1 MKKDRKGVWGLINI
15 YNVIVLLLG
24 VGFYF
29 LIPAVLNYG
38 PETIN
43 SYFETQID
51 AGATYYKQF
60 IAIVLVI
67 MALVDV
73 FVWWQIKGFNKLGV
87 LLGKD
92 DEKSKVELEKLKKRC
107 FQIPYVLYLCQLFV
121 VPVIIALVLYLT
133 KTEGSLIIKI
143 SALAF
148 VFMALLSV
156 TTYVFTKK
164 LMRKLLIRMDNL
176 EVKRNF
182 LKFDL
187 KSKIFLQ
194 IIPLFLVTAVFLAL
208 VGYAGL
214 VHEKGNMQFDEYRIR
229 LANLVS
235 EDVDSEE
242 DVIKAISS
250 IDKISEED
258 KVFVIKN
265 GEEVFSEGEQLSEFL
280 LKYALLVGEKYDG
293 HLYDYYASDRQATA
307 EYFKIGND
315 EYIVGIYYDL
325 ASESMVFLFFGSI
338 FLMLIIAVFILYY
351 FAEDMSS
358 DIKEIAGNLTNI
370 SEQVEIDY
378 DKKLVVTSNDEIGD
392 LVVAFNKILDLEK
405 NNIEKIERNQEI
417 LVEQERLSSLGQLI
431 GGIAHNLKTP
441 IMSISGALEGVTDLV
456 NEYDESIDDSTV
468 TKEDHHQIAKEMN
481 DWIEKIRPY
490 LSYMTEVIDAVK
502 GQAVSM
508 NASTYGKFSA
518 EELIVRTQI
527 LMKNELKR
535 RHCKLNLDLKI
546 EKDSYIKGEISAIVQ
561 VMDNLIINAMDAY
574 HEGGEI
580 DIRVREDETKVFIE
594 VQDYAGGIAP
604 HVKDK
609 LFKEMVTSKGKNGT
623 GLGLYMC
630 YSTIK
635 GKFNGD
641 MRFESEEGKGTTF
654 FIELNKITEEEEKKD

>member
-1 MKKDRKGVWGLINI
+1 MKKNSKDVWGLINV

-24 VGFYF
+24 IGFYF

-73 FVWWQIKGFNKLGV
+73 FVWFQVKGFNKLG
-87 LLGKD
+87 LLLEKE
-92 DEKSKVELEKLKKRC
+92 DEKSKIEVERLKKKC

-121 VPVIIALVLYLT
+121 VPLIIALVLYLT
-133 KTEGSLIIKI
+133 KTENGLIIKI

-164 LMRKLLIRMDNL
+164 LMKKLLVRMNNL

-194 IIPLFLVTAVFLAL
+194 ILPLFLVTSVFLAL

-214 VHEKGNMQFDEYRIR
+214 VHEKGNMQFEEYRIR
-229 LANLVS
+229 LSSLIT
-235 EDVDSEE
+235 EEVDSQEE
-242 DVIKAISS
+242 VINEIRT
-250 IDKISEED
+250 IDKISED
-258 KVFVIKN
+258 DTVFVIKN
-265 GEEVFSEGEQLSEFL
+265 GQEVFNEGNPLSEFL

-293 HLYDYYASDRQATA
+293 HLYDYYASDCQATA
-307 EYFKIGND
+307 EYFKLGND
-315 EYIVGIYYDL
+315 EYIVGIRYDL

-358 DIKEIAGNLTNI
+358 DITEISGKLSNI
-370 SEQVEIDY
+370 SEQVAIDY
-378 DKKLVVTSNDEIGD
+378 DKKLVVTSNDEIGE

-456 NEYDESIDDSTV
+456 KEYDESIEDAQV

-481 DWIEKIRPY
+481 DWIDKIRPY

-535 RHCKLNLDLKI
+535 RHCNLNLDLKI
-546 EKDSYIKGEISAIVQ
+546 DKESYIKGEISAIVQ

-574 HEGGEI
+574 QEGGEI
-580 DIRVREDETKVFIE
+580 DIRVREDDKKVYIE

-654 FIELNKITEEEEKKD
+654 FIELNKITEEE